1 MYRQLSKV
9 YGLRF
14 VITVTGEAGRFS
26 VLPLLVRLG
35 SGLGLLSLATIITDL
50 FLLNLTG
57 KKKLLYRRLKELNH
71 NNEVIIRLHFDS
83 TLLLSSLHASLA
95 SQTADVPLHRAKVQ
109 SMKRAMSMSLTVDS
123 WLS

>member
-1 MYRQLSKV
+1 MKQMFRYSDKFLVNETIYRQLVKV

-14 VITVTGEAGRFS
+14 AITVTGEAGRFN

-57 KKKLLYRRLKELNH
+57 KKKHLYRRLKELNH
-71 NNEVIIRLHFDS
+71 KNEV
-83 TLLLSSLHASLA
+83 
-95 SQTADVPLHRAKVQ
+95 
-109 SMKRAMSMSLTVDS
+109 KRFLIYLKKS
-123 WLS
+123 

>member
-71 NNEVIIRLHFDS
+71 NNEVTFAL
-83 TLLLSSLHASLA
+83 
-95 SQTADVPLHRAKVQ
+95 P
-109 SMKRAMSMSLTVDS
+109 
-123 WLS
+123 